1 MKKALDEQVHGHSA
15 GAGMPPGM
23 VWGPSPALDQQTGLR
38 QENQLDAV
46 AVLRI
51 RNVLKVCQGLGV
63 PLSSQECT
71 KERRGLGLEA
81 KGSRKSSGCSFG
93 IAVMA
98 KEKVTV

>member
-1 MKKALDEQVHGHSA
+1 
-15 GAGMPPGM
+15 M